1 MEKRLDKLES
11 KVDTIME
18 NHLVNIKDDIVELK
32 EEISVISTNVFW
44 LMKFFWIVAT
54 ASIGSLVTAVMGL
67 IIK

>member
-18 NHLVNIKDDIVELK
+18 NHLVHIKDDIVELK